1 MNKFK
6 SHLNSFSGRIALI
19 VMIGIGLIAVTVS
32 FVVLFMSRQVFSKNY
47 GDSQEKVFEQIEKE
61 FNDFHDHIENVFEAI
76 DSSWAFR
83 LYFDENAKLDNTQTF
98 QNVYQMEQDLE
109 KSKSADMERLNILV
123 VGYNGKHYL
132 SRTENICV
140 ADETILQSEPAQKAI
155 AEPDIIHYTYTNKAY
170 TTTSRNVDTVV
181 VSKALCY
188 HESKEIYAI
197 AFATL
202 TMEELKQY
210 YNYFVSETTSF
221 YMVDDSGM
229 VLCSNEAEVTGTVLQ
244 TDWFTK
250 MKESDALRMEAQS
263 DHTFYTLMKRNLP
276 YQRCAIYALIN
287 NDVALQ
293 DLYNMPLLISICCV
307 IGILIMM
314 TCLFYTHKTMRPLSK
329 LIGKMS
335 AIREGRF
342 SEYMMVEG
350 TTEVQEL
357 ASTYNYMLDD
367 LKHYVEKLVQT
378 QKKQRQAEISALQM
392 QINPHYIYNT
402 LASIKWLV
410 YQNDTPKTVRT
421 IDAFISLLR
430 NTISNSDEFI
440 SVSQEMINIQNY
452 ILINQTRYGD
462 SIQVEYY
469 ISRTCEDCLLPKM
482 ILQPFIENTFFHAY
496 PEGRCGTIQ
505 IVVKQADGRLTI
517 QIIDDGI
524 GMTREKVLNIMNEK
538 TKKEHYSGIGVHNVQ
553 ERLKLLYGDD
563 YGINIISEEEKGT
576 TVEIVLPVN
585 YSTEAENK

>member
-83 LYFDENAKLDNTQTF
+83 LYFGENAKLDNTQTF

-140 ADETILQSEPAQKAI
+140 ADEKILQSEPAQKAI

-197 AFATL
+197 AFVTL
-202 TMEELKQY
+202 TMEELKPY
-210 YNYFVSETTSF
+210 YNYFVSDTTSF

-293 DLYNMPLLISICCV
+293 DLYNMPLLIGICCV

-342 SEYMMVEG
+342 SEYMTVEG

-367 LKHYVEKLVQT
+367 LKHYVEELVQT

-576 TVEIVLPVN
+576 TVEIVLPIN